1 MINDI
6 FYNLINFIK
15 DSAVGEDIQ
24 YDLISNVINI
34 ADRTAKT
41 FKVVPVK
48 RDKTKEYYVFT
59 FKDNSTIWIERDK
72 IC

>member
-15 DSAVGEDIQ
+15 NSDVGEDIQ
-24 YDLISNVINI
+24 YDLIRNVINI
-34 ADRTAKT
+34 SDRTAKT
-41 FKVVPVK
+41 FKIVPVK
-48 RDKTKEYYVFT
+48 SDKTKEYYVFT
-59 FKDNSTIWIERDK
+59 FKDNSTIWIERNK